1 VRIRRRKHL
10 FCAVT
15 DAAWSQLW
23 RSRDPVYVKFNFPS
37 PEKNGRRKRA
47 RSNSSEHSLD
57 LEDLLASPVKKQ
69 TAGSYQ
75 LSPLKQKEAVT
86 PQLAE
91 KKAVVKHVE
100 KKTADSQTQSAAKKE
115 AVKKKQTQ
123 SPAKKEAIVKKTTV
137 HQTQPAGKKAVVEKK
152 TAVKTQPALKK
163 AVVEQPALKKAVV
176 EKKTAVQTQPA
187 AKKKTAATKK
197 TVITAKADEQKANN
211 AQQSVLFSQPAV
223 KKGTTVGDSECLQGR
238 LSATGH
244 KTAPI
249 VNGHASGW
257 TSPAPESPNSTKKRG
272 SNDAVAITDGGM
284 TSSSLTN
291 GSGHANKIG
300 LTYRRQTDGGSWTKH
315 FKDLSGRA
323 NSCSSPQLNSCPSS
337 PATAANLIE
346 RHKLWLMSPGSRPAD
361 SPLQPLS
368 PPKKKIQILQSIAY
382 K

>member
-1 VRIRRRKHL
+1 MRILREKHL
-10 FCAVT
+10 FCAVP
-15 DAAWSQLW
+15 DVAWSQLW
-23 RSRDPVYVKFNFPS
+23 RSRDPVYIKFNFPS

-47 RSNSSEHSLD
+47 RSDSSEHSLD

-69 TAGSYQ
+69 TTGSNQ
-75 LSPLKQKEAVT
+75 VSPLKQKEAVT

-123 SPAKKEAIVKKTTV
+123 SPAKKEATVKKTAV
-137 HQTQPAGKKAVVEKK
+137 HQTQPAAKKAVVEKK

-163 AVVEQPALKKAVV
+163 AAV

-187 AKKKTAATKK
+187 ARKKTSATKK
-197 TVITAKADEQKANN
+197 TAKADEQEASIV
-211 AQQSVLFSQPAV
+211 QQPVLLSQPAI
-223 KKGTTVGDSECLQGR
+223 KKGTAVGDSGSLQGR
-238 LSATGH
+238 LSATGQ
-244 KTAPI
+244 KTASL

-257 TSPAPESPNSTKKRG
+257 TSQAPESPNSTKKRG
-272 SNDAVAITDGGM
+272 PDAVAITDSGM
-284 TSSSLTN
+284 TSPSLTN
-291 GSGHANKIG
+291 GTGHASKNG

-315 FKDLSGRA
+315 FKDMSGRA
-323 NSCSSPQLNSCPSS
+323 NSCGSPQLNSNSCPSS
-337 PATAANLIE
+337 PTAANLIE

-361 SPLQPLS
+361 SPFQPLS